1 MQALPPR
8 AGNRRDT
15 VMNYEVASPVLRHY
29 YEKLLPVTSHDQICP
44 LESKI

>member
-1 MQALPPR
+1 MQVLPPR

-15 VMNYEVASPVLRHY
+15 LLNYEVESPVLRHS
-29 YEKLLPVTSHDQICP
+29 TTTISRHGQIIKCP